1 MPGFLTPFL
10 FVTACGALL
19 TEATLAREGEG
30 HIKVT
35 CLRGYESIR
44 LVTKASA
51 WQTAVREVNLSVSQ
65 GAGALTWRPDTT
77 VHLTFAN
84 GGWVEF
90 TPDMVSITNNMLPPL
105 TGMRFAPDTD
115 DDSAKCEAAE

>member
-1 MPGFLTPFL
+1 MSGFLTPFL

-35 CLRGYESIR
+35 CLRG
-44 LVTKASA
+44 
-51 WQTAVREVNLSVSQ
+51 
-65 GAGALTWRPDTT
+65 
-77 VHLTFAN
+77 
-84 GGWVEF
+84 VEF
-90 TPDMVSITNNMLPPL
+90 TPDMVSITNNMLAPL